1 MNDPVA
7 VKIDEC
13 TWSIEDKGVRCFL
26 LKGRDRA
33 LLIDCGMTLK
43 GVRAFASDL
52 AGTDVTLLLSHAD
65 PDHVGA
71 LGEFDSFLMHPDE
84 KENLRPAR
92 EFVPVTDGQII
103 ELGGRTLE
111 IIHVPGHTPGSIMV
125 LDVTNRLLFSG
136 DSIQNERIFLFGP
149 ARNINVF
156 PDSLRRLE
164 TFSDRFDLIYPSHGT
179 MPLKSGIIGKIISG
193 TEDVIS
199 GKIPGHKAT
208 VFGHDILVYDIGG
221 ARILGNA

>member
-1 MNDPVA
+1 M
-7 VKIDEC
+7 
-13 TWSIEDKGVRCFL
+13 RCFL

-33 LLIDCGMTLK
+33 LLIDTGMTLP
-43 GVRAFASDL
+43 GVRAFASAL

-71 LGEFDSFLMHPDE
+71 LGEFDSFLMHPCE
-84 KENLRPAR
+84 KANLRPAR

-136 DSIQNERIFLFGP
+136 DSVQDERIFLFGP

-199 GKIPGHKAT
+199 GKIPGHKPT
-208 VFGHDILVYDIGG
+208 VFGHDILVYDTGV

>member
-1 MNDPVA
+1 
-7 VKIDEC
+7 
-13 TWSIEDKGVRCFL
+13 
-26 LKGRDRA
+26 
-33 LLIDCGMTLK
+33 MTLK
-43 GVRAFASDL
+43 GVRAFASAL

-71 LGEFDSFLMHPDE
+71 LGEFDSFLMHPCE

-136 DSIQNERIFLFGP
+136 DSVQDERIFLFGP

-156 PDSLRRLE
+156 PDSLRRIE
-164 TFSDRFDLIYPSHGT
+164 ACSDRFDLIYPSHGT

-199 GKIPGHKAT
+199 EKIPGHKAT
-208 VFGHDILVYDIGG
+208 VFGHDILVYDIGV